1 MVLLVLL
8 FGFVECLCHWFAATG
23 VSLVFGFCLD
33 GGVWLVAGG
42 WFLGFYALRVCPCG
56 FWSDACVV
64 VFAFYL
70 CWWLHVVDVIW
81 CLFVF
86 VGFVDG
92 FAVGV
97 V

>member
-42 WFLGFYALRVCPCG
+42 WLLGFMLCG
-56 FWSDACVV
+56 FAP
-64 VFAFYL
+64 
-70 CWWLHVVDVIW
+70 
-81 CLFVF
+81 
-86 VGFVDG
+86 VGFGRMLVLW
-92 FAVGV
+92 FLLFIYVGGCTLWM
-97 V
+97 